1 MPTVPDFSSLIVSRR
16 SSDTLPFARL
26 RGLVLAGS
34 LYASGLAALLLA
46 PFVVIEEV
54 RPPRAAILP
63 EGPLVPLEF
72 HKPRGGPHTRQ
83 GVRDGH
89 GGSQRSSAPKPS
101 AAGTAVR
108 RLEAALPPPESAIA
122 SSDPTLSGSDGQGDR
137 LGVPGGSDD
146 GPADG
151 PDGNCQGCPGVGPG
165 GPDGPDEPFDQFT
178 PGLVPPSLVPGTRAL
193 PEYPDLARRA
203 GLQGTVILL
212 VVVEADGRIGE
223 IEVIKSPD
231 QRWGFDLAAINA
243 VKRWRYHPAMMNE
256 RPVGAYIQVMVEFSL
271 AR

>member
-16 SSDTLPFARL
+16 SSGAVPLARM

-46 PFVVIEEV
+46 PFVVLEEV
-54 RPPRAAILP
+54 RPPRAA
-63 EGPLVPLEF
+63 EEPLVPLEF
-72 HKPRGGPHTRQ
+72 HQPRGGPHIRQ

-89 GGSQRSSAPKPS
+89 HGPRPSSAAKPPQ
-101 AAGTAVR
+101 ARAVPR
-108 RLEAALPPPESAIA
+108 PVDATPPPPESEIA
-122 SSDPTLSGSDGQGDR
+122 ESQSPIDGTDGPGDR

-151 PDGNCQGCPGVGPG
+151 PDGNCRGCTGKGPGV
-165 GPDGPDEPFDQFT
+165 PDGQDEPFDQLT
-178 PGLVPPSLVPGTRAL
+178 PGLVPPFLVPGSRSL

-243 VKRWRYHPAMMNE
+243 VKRWRYRPAMMNE
-256 RPVGAYIQVMVEFSL
+256 RPVAAYIQVMVEFTL